1 MNKGKSSRKGKA
13 DLEDKGG
20 EHKKNFDL
28 DVEGNEAE
36 ELDDASSVKSSQDM
50 KGVDFYNNSNK
61 TVIIKNLSLL
71 VNEEDIKA
79 FIESYNNDSFDMQEI
94 RIVRDKSGNSKGFA
108 FVDFSSTNDAA
119 ECAKILNNK
128 NFDDH
133 ILSCAVSKPPAL
145 GENDKRTIFI
155 NNLPFD
161 ATEESVKS
169 IFEPVFPL
177 YNTLLVRTNIRC
189 ENNL

>member
-1 MNKGKSSRKGKA
+1 MNKGKTSRKGKT
-13 DLEDKGG
+13 DIQDNNG
-20 EHKKNFDL
+20 EQKINSDQ
-28 DVEGNEAE
+28 EGNDLV
-36 ELDDASSVKSSQDM
+36 ELDDASSVKSSQDN

-79 FIESYNNDSFDMQEI
+79 FIASYDNERFNIEEI

-108 FVDFSSTNDAA
+108 FVDFPSTNEAA
-119 ECAKILNNK
+119 ECAKVLNNQK
-128 NFDDH
+128 FDDH

-161 ATEESVKS
+161 ATEDSVKS
-169 IFEPVFPL
+169 IFEPVFTY
-177 YNTLLVRTNIRC
+177 YNTLLVWTNFRR
-189 ENNL
+189 